1 MNAPHDIREKSLKQI
16 EGMLRRDQRAM
27 INKHRK
33 RQKLAKV
40 HPTDYKRETV
50 FSIDKIPQRKVVMN
64 KESDGSSMFNDE
76 YQTSREGPV
85 FQNEELNTVSHAL
98 EYLAPK
104 YQMEPKT
111 ILYADLQGQ
120 QCYKLKATG
129 STMKT
134 LQNQK
139 QAKIRMRER

>member
-1 MNAPHDIREKSLKQI
+1 
-16 EGMLRRDQRAM
+16 
-27 INKHRK
+27 
-33 RQKLAKV
+33 
-40 HPTDYKRETV
+40 
-50 FSIDKIPQRKVVMN
+50 MN

-85 FQNEELNTVSHAL
+85 FQNEELNTVSHAR

-129 STMKT
+129 STMKA

-139 QAKIRMRER
+139 QAKIKMRERRDSMQKRPIFIGNTAICSQFVP